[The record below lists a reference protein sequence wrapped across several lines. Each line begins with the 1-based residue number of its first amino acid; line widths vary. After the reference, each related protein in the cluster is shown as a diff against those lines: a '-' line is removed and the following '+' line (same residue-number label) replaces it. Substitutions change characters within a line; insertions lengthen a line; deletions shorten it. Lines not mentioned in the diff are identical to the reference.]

1 MNGAP
6 RSAASIVELAP
17 GVSALASGL
26 LWLHATRTIVAAD
39 VHFAYE
45 DVIGGAL
52 PMWSTPEITAT
63 LLAAARRMKA
73 EEIVLLG
80 DVIHGSR
87 MSDGAACAVRESLDG
102 LRAAAQLTLVAGN
115 HEGRSRGASILG
127 ETVEFARRDGWLL
140 LHGDKSVGGERCI
153 IGHLHPSLG
162 LGGGMSAPA
171 FLASPRLV
179 VVPAMTPYSRG
190 LDVFS
195 NACMHALAPFGIES
209 RRELQ
214 VVVAAGDLLY
224 PFGALSQIRTL
235 MRDYSARRR
244 SSM

>member
-6 RSAASIVELAP
+6 RAAASIVELVP
-17 GVSALASGL
+17 GVSALAAGL

-39 VHFAYE
+39 LHFAYE

-52 PMWSTPEITAT
+52 PVWSTPEITAK
-63 LLAAARRMKA
+63 LLAAAQRMKA

-87 MSDGAACAVRESLDG
+87 MSDGAACTVRESLDA
-102 LRAAAQLTLVAGN
+102 LRAVARLTLVAGN

-127 ETVEFARRDGWLL
+127 DTVEFAHRDGWLL
-140 LHGDKSVGGERCI
+140 LHGDRHPELLERREARCI

-195 NACMHALAPFGIES
+195 NACMNALAPFGIES
-209 RRELQ
+209 RRELH

-224 PFGALSQIRTL
+224 PFGGLSQIRTA
-235 MRDYSARRR
+235 MRERRI
-244 SSM
+244 